1 MSTEKEK
8 EVKNSENT
16 VEAKAETETSKKEKK
31 EKPAKEKP
39 VKEKKSFN
47 KRKFKYG
54 AVATTITVAFTAIIV
69 LLNILFSVLTDMYGM
84 KIDTTKEKLF
94 EVSSQTTDYLKGLQK
109 DVEIAVMADETEL
122 ENGSTYTKMV
132 REVIEKYSICSDR
145 IKVGFYDI
153 EKNPGKVK
161 EYSEFTSEDIQQ
173 GSIIVSCEGRIKQ
186 LQMDELFELQY
197 NQMFQQEITG
207 FKAEEVLTSAV
218 MYVSNEEP
226 VSVAILKVQ
235 QSDIVTNSLLYL
247 KDNFESNGFAVSE
260 VDPFQEEID
269 SSIDLVVLPTPST
282 DLIDTVIDK
291 LDKYLYND
299 GNLGKNLLY
308 FANFDQREMP
318 KMDAFLEEWGIQ
330 VTSDIVQ
337 DNETKMASVGVQ
349 GLQSYANALYVS
361 VGDDYTS
368 YANEKIPMVMP
379 YPRQINLL
387 FDEKDDRSTSSILT
401 SSDSATLLNLATK
414 ELGTTTAEY
423 NVMACGSKHIYK
435 DADKVSSNVIVSGS
449 AFFMDCYVTQTN
461 GLNNMEFFMK
471 MVAGFSGKEMSIT
484 VPAKSLAPD
493 QITVKDS
500 TVALVN
506 TVVMIIIPLA
516 VGLAGIIVAVRR
528 SKK

>member
-16 VEAKAETETSKKEKK
+16 VEAEAETETSKKEKK
-31 EKPAKEKP
+31 EKPA
-39 VKEKKSFN
+39 KEKKSFN

-69 LLNILFSVLTDMYGM
+69 LLNILFSVLTDRYGM

-94 EVSSQTTDYLKGLQK
+94 EVSSKTTDYLKGLQK
-109 DVEIAVMADETEL
+109 DVEIAVMVDETEL

-132 REVIEKYSICSDR
+132 REVVEKYSICSDR

-161 EYSEFTSEDIQQ
+161 EYSELTSEDIKQ

-186 LQMDELFELQY
+186 LQMDDLFELQY
-197 NQMFQQEITG
+197 NQMYQQEITG
-207 FKAEEVLTSAV
+207 FKAESVLTSAV
-218 MYVSNEEP
+218 MYVSNENP
-226 VSVAILKVQ
+226 ASVAILKVQ
-235 QSDIVTNSLLYL
+235 QSDVVTASLNGL
-247 KDNFESNGFAVSE
+247 KEAFESNGFTVSE
-260 VDPFQEEID
+260 VDPLQEKID

-291 LDKYLYND
+291 LDTYLYND

-318 KMDAFLEEWGIQ
+318 KMDAFLEEWGLKIS
-330 VTSDIVQ
+330 SDIVQ
-337 DNETKMASVGVQ
+337 ETQNTKIASVGVY

-361 VGDDYTS
+361 VADDYTS
-368 YANEKIPMVMP
+368 YANEKIPIIMP
-379 YPRQINLL
+379 YPRPITLL
-387 FDEKDDRSTSSILT
+387 FDEKDDRSTSAILT
-401 SSDSATLLNLATK
+401 SSDSSALLNLGTQ
-414 ELGTTTAEY
+414 ELGSTTAEY

-435 DADKVSSNVIVSGS
+435 DADKISSNVIVSGS

-471 MVAGFSGKEMSIT
+471 MMAGFSGKEMSIT
-484 VPAKSLAPD
+484 VPAKSLSDD

-500 TVALVN
+500 TVSLVN
-506 TVVMIIIPLA
+506 TIVMILIPLA
-516 VGLAGIIVAVRR
+516 VGAAGIIVAVRR